1 MIRFSSGREPIL
13 IEDLSYECLKG
24 MSAPENRSHFASYPV
39 PPLLFTRLF
48 AETTDDPLHV
58 DCLLKLS
65 AETKGHP
72 VQVKC
77 ARDNEEDAR
86 TPLPSSLHSRLHK
99 DTHPDMIV
107 VCAIFPPV
115 VDERYIPWIGKWYV
129 TTVRFVSSV
138 KWHGKYKAAEVTPQ
152 QLQYRLYE
160 ACAMQPAALLQ
171 PWPEQETTTLLR
183 RAWGEFVSIR
193 CSIIPEFSDASQP
206 VDVRNE
212 FKKLVQDMGYTG
224 VDVAAAIR
232 AEGFADVPRSSKR
245 VYARESS
252 YLKVSRDDSST
263 RKRKR
268 KNDVVL
274 ITIG

>member
-1 MIRFSSGREPIL
+1 M
-13 IEDLSYECLKG
+13 
-24 MSAPENRSHFASYPV
+24 
-39 PPLLFTRLF
+39 
-48 AETTDDPLHV
+48 
-58 DCLLKLS
+58 
-65 AETKGHP
+65 
-72 VQVKC
+72 
-77 ARDNEEDAR
+77 
-86 TPLPSSLHSRLHK
+86 
-99 DTHPDMIV
+99 
-107 VCAIFPPV
+107 
-115 VDERYIPWIGKWYV
+115 

-138 KWHGKYKAAEVTPQ
+138 KWHGKHKAAKVTPQ
-152 QLQYRLYE
+152 QLQYRFYE